1 MGCYN
6 NFSMITKIHITNFRS
21 IKDVDLNLD
30 VLNVLI
36 GANGAGKSTL
46 LEALNFT
53 KRIASGVAIAD
64 AARTY
69 APFGRDFFNY
79 YSDGFIANFL
89 FDIQTKANSKYQYG
103 FSIGYNPDFSSH
115 EDFYVYAE
123 KLSKYTDNSLSTIF
137 DRNATSNK
145 ISFDAGSGA
154 NQLPIEIENNRLF
167 IATLSHPDAR
177 EIVDTVSSYEIIWAD
192 ERYDNQKQTKLV
204 VDNPLS
210 TDTVDDVAVSL
221 YLKDSVRYTEAIDT
235 IKKVIPEFESP
246 EIIDLSDTIS
256 RSDDK
261 QSDTSKTKKS
271 KEYRYIVNWRDS
283 RHIDSV
289 YSRFAISG
297 GNLRVIYLIL
307 SLYNTESRSCFVA
320 EEIENGMHPGR
331 VKKLVQVLVAIAK
344 KRELQLVFSTHNYM
358 LTREVIPRNIIFC
371 KYVDG
376 EGATYVR
383 LTDTDEYAQIKEA
396 LDTEPS
402 TEDVLS
408 SGLLSFND

>member
-1 MGCYN
+1 
-6 NFSMITKIHITNFRS
+6 MITKIHIVNFRS
-21 IKDVDLNLD
+21 IKDVNLNLD

-53 KRIASGVAIAD
+53 KRIVSGAAIAD

-79 YSDGFIANFL
+79 YSDGFIASFL
-89 FDIQTKANSKYQYG
+89 FDIQTKNNSKYQYG

-123 KLSKYTDNSLSTIF
+123 KLSKYTTNGDLSIIF
-137 DRNATSNK
+137 DRNAASNK

-154 NQLPIEIENNRLF
+154 NQLPIEIERNRLF
-167 IATLSHPDAR
+167 IATLSHPDAK
-177 EIVDTVSSYEIIWAD
+177 EIIDTVSSYEIIWAD
-192 ERYDNQKQTKLV
+192 ERYDSQKPVKLV

-221 YLKDSVRYTEAIDT
+221 YLKDNNRYIEAIDT
-235 IKKVIPEFESP
+235 IKKVIPEFELP
-246 EIIDLSDTIS
+246 EIIDLSEAVSRATDTQEDS
-256 RSDDK
+256 
-261 QSDTSKTKKS
+261 SKTKKS

-283 RHIDSV
+283 RHADSV

-297 GNLRVIYLIL
+297 GNLRVIFLIL

-331 VKKLVQVLVAIAK
+331 VKKLVQVLVSIAK
-344 KRELQLVFSTHNYM
+344 KRELQLVFSTHNYL
-358 LTREVIPRNIIFC
+358 LTREVIARNIIFC
-371 KYVDG
+371 KYIDG
-376 EGATYVR
+376 EGATYTR

-396 LDTEPS
+396 LETEPS
-402 TEDVLS
+402 TEDVLG